1 MRSPSP
7 ICGEMERA
15 NESERKG
22 SEPVDVTSAMIRS
35 VRGYCNT
42 TSTGVVSIV
51 GALGAT
57 RGYN

>member
-1 MRSPSP
+1 
-7 ICGEMERA
+7 MERA
-15 NESERKG
+15 KESERKG
-22 SEPVDVTSAMIRS
+22 SEPVDVTSAIRS

-42 TSTGVVSIV
+42 TSTGIVSIV